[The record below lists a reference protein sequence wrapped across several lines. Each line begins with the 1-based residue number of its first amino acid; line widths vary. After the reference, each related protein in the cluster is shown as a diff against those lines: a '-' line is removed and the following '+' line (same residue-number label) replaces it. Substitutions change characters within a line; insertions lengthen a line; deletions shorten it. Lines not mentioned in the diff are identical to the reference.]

1 MGAATSQ
8 NGLLFH
14 PTKPSENS
22 DWRTSTVDGN
32 LSRGLLEVIFKFML
46 NKLVQDCIQHEI

>member
-22 DWRTSTVDGN
+22 DWKTSTVDGN
-32 LSRGLLEVIFKFML
+32 ISRGLLEVIFKFML